1 MVLRVLLLQH
11 SWLWTGLACF
21 MQALGWLTLFLPA
34 HGLGRGED
42 GWNDRIADWM
52 VLWESDAHNKFWS
65 SQWMLLFAQIAKH
78 DTQGVQTITTT
89 LGFRFCT

>member
-1 MVLRVLLLQH
+1 
-11 SWLWTGLACF
+11 
-21 MQALGWLTLFLPA
+21 MQALGWLTLFLPP
-34 HGLGRGED
+34 HGLGRGEA
-42 GWNDRIADWM
+42 GWDDRIADWM

-89 LGFRFCT
+89 SDIRPLNITLEVVC